1 MKLKNITRQKIKPWY
16 YIDVTRKKHQTQIKK
31 VRIETMTFNEKRE
44 LILLAGKNIKSGKNV
59 SEVESEDVKKMMKKI
74 AANAVSIGLY
84 DFNRF
89 VVSNICEGD
98 FTTIKPGWK
107 DARVGMVKCL
117 AIINNEGEDL
127 IDILGLEEIEEAVR
141 FTLFELEGEEHEG

>member
-1 MKLKNITRQKIKPWY
+1 
-16 YIDVTRKKHQTQIKK
+16 
-31 VRIETMTFNEKRE
+31 MTFNEERE
-44 LILLAGKNIKSGKNV
+44 LILLAEKNIKSGKNV

-89 VVSNICEGD
+89 VISNICEGD

-141 FTLFELEGEEHEG
+141 FTIFELDTSEDDDE

>member
-1 MKLKNITRQKIKPWY
+1 
-16 YIDVTRKKHQTQIKK
+16 
-31 VRIETMTFNEKRE
+31 MTFNEKRE
-44 LILLAGKNIKSGKNV
+44 LILLAEKNIKSGKNV

-74 AANAVSIGLY
+74 AANAVIIGLY
-84 DFNRF
+84 NFNCF
-89 VVSNICEGD
+89 VISNICEGD
-98 FTTIKPGWK
+98 FTTIKPSWK

-141 FTLFELEGEEHEG
+141 FTIFELGTSEDDDE

>member
-44 LILLAGKNIKSGKNV
+44 LILLAEKNIKSGKNV

-84 DFNRF
+84 NFNSF
-89 VVSNICEGD
+89 VISNINEGD

-127 IDILGLEEIEEAVR
+127 IDILGLEEIENAVR

>member
-1 MKLKNITRQKIKPWY
+1 
-16 YIDVTRKKHQTQIKK
+16 
-31 VRIETMTFNEKRE
+31 MTFNEKRE
-44 LILLAGKNIKSGKNV
+44 LILLAEKNIKSGKNV

-74 AANAVSIGLY
+74 AANAVAIGLY
-84 DFNRF
+84 NFNSF
-89 VVSNICEGD
+89 VISNICEGD
-98 FTTIKPGWK
+98 FTTIKPGLK

-141 FTLFELEGEEHEG
+141 FTIFELGTSEDDDE